1 MSHVSISSTLIFSKI
16 TVTKLAGIPIVTLW
30 LEMALEYYFSVFLG
44 YMFWNL
50 HEWYKKEF
58 IPLKNDFWDN
68 SKCWCL
74 TLSSWYL
81 GHLPDIGWLKVVF
94 RKTFKKLKIVIHDW
108 LFTMLPRVSLKY
120 NLMDYV
126 TYIPDYQ
133 HRGIWFTLS
142 PQTKGKW
149 IWFPQDPEKMLP
161 NSLKEICF

>member
-1 MSHVSISSTLIFSKI
+1 MIISFLSHVSISSTLIFSKI

-30 LEMALEYYFSVFLG
+30 LEMTLEYYFSVFMG

-50 HEWYKKEF
+50 QEWYKKEF
-58 IPLKNDFWDN
+58 KPLQNDFWDN

-81 GHLPDIGWLKVVF
+81 GHLLEIGWLKVVF
-94 RKTFKKLKIVIHDW
+94 RKTFKKNENCQPW
-108 LFTMLPRVSLKY
+108 LTFHYVTTSVSLKY
-120 NLMDYV
+120 SLMDYV
-126 TYIPDYQ
+126 TYIPDYL

-149 IWFPQDPEKMLP
+149 IWFSQDPEKMLP
-161 NSLKEICF
+161 NS